1 MRLKYILIPVDLA
14 FSAVVEREL
23 AMALRLLDDD
33 GKIDMLYVE
42 DARAHHS
49 MVPTVSSDTF
59 GGYAQTHREALQL
72 MLTNLVPEP
81 HRGRCVIRNGVV
93 ADEIVA
99 QARESKVDAIVMA
112 SAKPKFR
119 SYLLGSNA
127 ARVVRHAPCSV
138 LVAR

>member
-49 MVPTVSSDTF
+49 MVPTVTAWCRPCPATRLA
-59 GGYAQTHREALQL
+59 G
-72 MLTNLVPEP
+72 MPKLTA
-81 HRGRCVIRNGVV
+81 RRCN
-93 ADEIVA
+93 
-99 QARESKVDAIVMA
+99 
-112 SAKPKFR
+112 
-119 SYLLGSNA
+119 
-127 ARVVRHAPCSV
+127 
-138 LVAR
+138 